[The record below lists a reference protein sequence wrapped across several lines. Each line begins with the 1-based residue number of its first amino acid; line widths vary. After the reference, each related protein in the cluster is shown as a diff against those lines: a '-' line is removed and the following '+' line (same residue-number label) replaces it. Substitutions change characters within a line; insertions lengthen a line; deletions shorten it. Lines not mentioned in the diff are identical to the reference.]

1 MFIPSYNGRPLMFV
15 TSHFY
20 IYFRY
25 FYAVYERLLCVSNIL
40 KEQRSAGVGPEDTY
54 YNFLKIV

>member
-1 MFIPSYNGRPLMFV
+1 MFVPKYNGRPLMLV

-25 FYAVYERLLCVSNIL
+25 FYAVYERLLRVQNIL
-40 KEQRSAGVGPEDTY
+40 QE
-54 YNFLKIV
+54 